1 MKKQIISLGALAV
14 ASSLFTWDNKADAIV
29 TKDYSKES
37 RVKEDSKYDTP
48 ISDTYYWGVIKNLE
62 SQFAEAIDLLE
73 DYQYGEKEY
82 KDAKDKLMTRILGE
96 DQYLLKK
103 KIDEYEVY
111 KKMYK
116 KFKEKNPD
124 DNSKMSSFYNYNL
137 YNFTMKEYNDIR
149 LSLKEAIDQFRKD
162 VDDIQSKK
170 LELKTYSKEAEE
182 KATDEVYSLVCEVDT
197 LFASYYGHDK
207 YDQNAKDLR
216 AKLDLILGD
225 KENPYKI
232 TNERIKKDMMDDLNS
247 IIDDFFMETDQNR
260 PSNITKFNPD
270 IHDYKEH
277 REGFDALVKETR
289 EAVAKA
295 GESWKNKTVKKYGET
310 ETKSPVVKEEKKVE
324 EPQAPKVSEKV
335 GVQETVGTTE
345 EAPLP
350 IAQPLVKIPEGTI
363 QGVTA
368 EGPKYPT
375 MEQHTIYGET
385 VKGPEYPTMENKTL
399 QGEIVQGPG
408 FLTMEQSG
416 PSLSNN
422 YTNPPL
428 TNPILKGIEGSSS
441 KLEIKPQGTE
451 STLKGIQGESS
462 DIEVKPQASE
472 TTEASHYPARP
483 QFNKTPKYVKYR
495 DAGTGIREYNDG
507 TFGYEARPRFNK
519 PSETNAYN
527 VTTNQDGTVS
537 YGARPTQNK
546 PSETNAY
553 NVTTHA
559 NGQVSYGA
567 RPTYKK
573 PSETNAYNVTTHAN
587 GQVSYGARPTQNKPS
602 ETNAY
607 NVTTHANGQVSYG
620 ARPSQNKPSETN
632 AYNVTTHANGQVS
645 YGARPTYNKPSK
657 TNAYNV
663 TTHANGQVSY
673 GARPTQNKPSET
685 NAYNVTTH
693 ANGQVSYGAR
703 PTQNKPSETN
713 AYNVTTHANGQVSYG
728 ARPTQNKPSKTNAY
742 NVTTHADGTA
752 TYGPRVTK

>member
-37 RVKEDSKYDTP
+37 RVNENSKYDTP

-82 KDAKDKLMTRILGE
+82 KDAKDKLMTRLLGE

-111 KKMYK
+111 KESFK
-116 KFKEKNPD
+116 KFKEKNPN

-149 LSLKEAIDQFRKD
+149 HSLKEAIDQFRKD
-162 VDDIQSKK
+162 VDDIHSKK
-170 LELKTYSKEAEE
+170 VDLKTYSKEAEE

-207 YDQNAKDLR
+207 YDQNAKELR

-225 KENPYKI
+225 KDNPHKI
-232 TNERIKKDMMDDLNS
+232 TNERIKKEMMDDLNS
-247 IIDDFFMETDQNR
+247 IIDDFFMETNQNR

-270 IHDYKEH
+270 IHGYKEH
-277 REGFDALVKETR
+277 RESFDALVKETR

-295 GESWKNKTVKKYGET
+295 DESWKTKTVKNYGES
-310 ETKSPVVKEEKKVE
+310 ETKAHVVKEEKKVE
-324 EPQAPKVSEKV
+324 EPQLPKV
-335 GVQETVGTTE
+335 GNQQEDKTTVDKAEETTQ
-345 EAPLP
+345 PV
-350 IAQPLVKIPEGTI
+350 AQPLIKIP
-363 QGVTA
+363 QG
-368 EGPKYPT
+368 
-375 MEQHTIYGET
+375 TIYGEIE
-385 VKGPEYPTMENKTL
+385 KDPDYLTMENKML
-399 QGEIVQGPG
+399 QGEIVQGPD
-408 FLTMEQSG
+408 FLTMEQNR
-416 PSLSNN
+416 PSLSGN
-422 YTNPPL
+422 YTQPSVTLPSITGESTP
-428 TNPILKGIEGSSS
+428 TNPILEGLEGSSS

-527 VTTNQDGTVS
+527 VTTHGNGQVS

-546 PSETNAY
+546 PSKTNAYNVTTHANGQVSYGARPTQNKPSKTNAY

-587 GQVSYGARPTQNKPS
+587 GQVSYGARPTQKKPS
-602 ETNAY
+602 E
-607 NVTTHANGQVSYG
+607 
-620 ARPSQNKPSETN
+620 
-632 AYNVTTHANGQVS
+632 
-645 YGARPTYNKPSK
+645 
-657 TNAYNV
+657 
-663 TTHANGQVSY
+663 
-673 GARPTQNKPSET
+673 
-685 NAYNVTTH
+685 
-693 ANGQVSYGAR
+693 
-703 PTQNKPSETN
+703 
-713 AYNVTTHANGQVSYG
+713 
-728 ARPTQNKPSKTNAY
+728 TNAY

>member
-37 RVKEDSKYDTP
+37 RVNENSKYDTP

-82 KDAKDKLMTRILGE
+82 KDAKDKLMTRLLGE

-111 KKMYK
+111 KESFK
-116 KFKEKNPD
+116 KFKEKNPN

-149 LSLKEAIDQFRKD
+149 HSLKEAIDQFRKD
-162 VDDIQSKK
+162 VDDIHSKK
-170 LELKTYSKEAEE
+170 VDLKTYSKEAEE

-207 YDQNAKDLR
+207 YDQNAKELR

-225 KENPYKI
+225 KDNPHKI
-232 TNERIKKDMMDDLNS
+232 TNERIKKEMMDDLNS
-247 IIDDFFMETDQNR
+247 IIDDFFMETNQNR

-270 IHDYKEH
+270 IHGYKEH
-277 REGFDALVKETR
+277 RESFDALVKETR

-295 GESWKNKTVKKYGET
+295 DESWKTKTVKNYGES
-310 ETKSPVVKEEKKVE
+310 ETKAHVVKEEKKVE
-324 EPQAPKVSEKV
+324 EPQLPKV
-335 GVQETVGTTE
+335 GNQQEDKTTVDKAEETTQ
-345 EAPLP
+345 PV
-350 IAQPLVKIPEGTI
+350 AQPLIKIP
-363 QGVTA
+363 QG
-368 EGPKYPT
+368 
-375 MEQHTIYGET
+375 TIYGEI
-385 VKGPEYPTMENKTL
+385 VKDPDYLTMENKML
-399 QGEIVQGPG
+399 QGEIVQGPD
-408 FLTMEQSG
+408 FLTMEQNR
-416 PSLSNN
+416 PSLSGN
-422 YTNPPL
+422 YTQPSVTLPSITGESTP
-428 TNPILKGIEGSSS
+428 TNPILEGLEGSSS

-527 VTTNQDGTVS
+527 VTT
-537 YGARPTQNK
+537 
-546 PSETNAY
+546 
-553 NVTTHA
+553 HA

-567 RPTYKK
+567 RPTYK
-573 PSETNAYNVTTHAN
+573 
-587 GQVSYGARPTQNKPS
+587 
-602 ETNAY
+602 
-607 NVTTHANGQVSYG
+607 
-620 ARPSQNKPSETN
+620 
-632 AYNVTTHANGQVS
+632 
-645 YGARPTYNKPSK
+645 
-657 TNAYNV
+657 
-663 TTHANGQVSY
+663 
-673 GARPTQNKPSET
+673 
-685 NAYNVTTH
+685 
-693 ANGQVSYGAR
+693 
-703 PTQNKPSETN
+703 KPSETN

>member
-37 RVKEDSKYDTP
+37 RVNENSKYDTP
-48 ISDTYYWGVIKNLE
+48 IPDWYLGSILNRLGDQIYYAKELTNKYE
-62 SQFAEAIDLLE
+62 
-73 DYQYGEKEY
+73 YGEKEY
-82 KDAKDKLMTRILGE
+82 KQAIDKLMTRVLGE
-96 DQYLLKK
+96 DHYLLEKK
-103 KIDEYEVY
+103 KAQYEAY
-111 KKMYK
+111 KKWFEKHKSENPHSSLK
-116 KFKEKNPD
+116 KIKFD
-124 DNSKMSSFYNYNL
+124 DFDL
-137 YNFTMKEYNDIR
+137 YRLTKKEYNE
-149 LSLKEAIDQFRKD
+149 LHQSLKEA
-162 VDDIQSKK
+162 VDEFNSEVKNIQSKQK
-170 LELKTYSKEAEE
+170 DLLPYDEATENRV
-182 KATDEVYSLVCEVDT
+182 TNGIYDFVCEIDT
-197 LFASYYGHDK
+197 LYAAYFNHSQYGH
-207 YDQNAKDLR
+207 NAKELR
-216 AKLDLILGD
+216 AKLDIILGD
-225 KENPYKI
+225 AKDPVRI
-232 TNERIKKDMMDDLNS
+232 TNERIRKEMMDDLNS
-247 IIDDFFMETDQNR
+247 IIDDFFMDTNMNR
-260 PSNITKFNPD
+260 PLNITKFNPN
-270 IHDYKEH
+270 IHDYTNRPEN
-277 REGFDALVKETR
+277 RDNFDKLVKETR
-289 EAVAKA
+289 EAVANA
-295 GESWKNKTVKKYGET
+295 DESWKTRTVKNYGES

-324 EPQAPKVSEKV
+324 EPQLPKV
-335 GVQETVGTTE
+335 GNQQEDKITVGTTE

-350 IAQPLVKIPEGTI
+350 IAQPLVKIPQGTI
-363 QGVTA
+363 QGEIVK
-368 EGPKYPT
+368 GPDFPT
-375 MEQHTIYGET
+375 MEQ
-385 VKGPEYPTMENKTL
+385 NR
-399 QGEIVQGPG
+399 
-408 FLTMEQSG
+408 
-416 PSLSNN
+416 PSLSDN
-422 YTNPPL
+422 YTQPTTP
-428 TNPILKGIEGSSS
+428 NPILKGIEGNST

-451 STLKGIQGESS
+451 STLKGTQGESS
-462 DIEVKPQASE
+462 DIEVKPQATE

-546 PSETNAY
+546 LSETNAY

-573 PSETNAYNVTTHAN
+573 PSETNAYNVTTN
-587 GQVSYGARPTQNKPS
+587 QDGT
-602 ETNAY
+602 
-607 NVTTHANGQVSYG
+607 
-620 ARPSQNKPSETN
+620 
-632 AYNVTTHANGQVS
+632 
-645 YGARPTYNKPSK
+645 
-657 TNAYNV
+657 
-663 TTHANGQVSY
+663 VSY